1 MKNELTTIAAYRG
14 EIKEK
19 RDFIE
24 NAIEECPSLAGLIDP
39 LRDAHQY
46 SMREIKL
53 FIRRFL
59 EGIRHENAASLI

>member
-14 EIKEK
+14 ELREK
-19 RDFIE
+19 RELIE
-24 NAIEECPSLAGLIDP
+24 KAIEECPQLAGLIDP
-39 LRDAHQY
+39 VRDVHQN

-59 EGIRHENAASLI
+59 EGIRLENAASVI